1 LCIALKSERRIP
13 AVYINPPMPLQD
25 ASRNIIKDT
34 SQLSRILLAER
45 DVRPNCGGIV
55 PFRLFKHKSSQNRFT
70 LFLISGGMT
79 PVSLLLPSCRTPS
92 LGRLKRLGGIVPVKL
107 LSDSDSHCSIL
118 QFESSAGILP
128 ATLAHTHQQIYEIWK
143 KRAT

>member
-1 LCIALKSERRIP
+1 
-13 AVYINPPMPLQD
+13 
-25 ASRNIIKDT
+25 
-34 SQLSRILLAER
+34 
-45 DVRPNCGGIV
+45 
-55 PFRLFKHKSSQNRFT
+55 
-70 LFLISGGMT
+70 MT